1 MNTVFFKEG
10 LKNYGEVGAWV
21 PSSRYIVQR
30 ILRALEPTDRFIIE
44 YGAGDGIITKALLR
58 HLPADGKII
67 AVEINKD
74 LAGEIQRVN
83 DSRLRVLHDDAR
95 HVSRR
100 LSELGLPRI
109 DAVICGVPL
118 STRALFNR
126 NIRATQEEIIAN
138 SSAAMAPGGRFIF
151 YQHTPV
157 ALPALKRFFSDVKWH
172 FEPRNFL
179 PYLVMVARK

>member
-10 LKNYGEVGAWV
+10 LKDYGGVGAWV

-30 ILRALEPTDRFIIE
+30 ILKVLEPTDRFIIE
-44 YGAGDGIITKALLR
+44 YGAGDGVITKALLR
-58 HLPADGKII
+58 HLPADGKVI

-74 LAGEIQRVN
+74 LVGEMERIN
-83 DSRLRVLHDDAR
+83 DPRLRVLHDDAR
-95 HVSRR
+95 YVSRD
-100 LSELGLPRI
+100 LFGLGLPRI

-118 STRALFNR
+118 STRALLDR
-126 NIRATQEEIIAN
+126 DIRAMQEEIIAN

-157 ALPALKRFFSDVKWH
+157 ALPVLKRFFSDVKWQ

>member
-21 PSSRYIVQR
+21 PSSRYIVER
-30 ILRALEPTDRFIIE
+30 ILKALEPTDRFIIE
-44 YGAGDGIITKALLR
+44 YGAGDGIITKALL
-58 HLPADGKII
+58 HNLPRDGKII
-67 AVEINKD
+67 AVEINKY
-74 LAGEIQRVN
+74 LAGEMERIN
-83 DSRLRVLHDDAR
+83 DPRLCVLHDDAR
-95 HVSRR
+95 NVSRR
-100 LSELGLPRI
+100 LSGLGLPRI

-126 NIRATQEEIIAN
+126 NIHAMQEEIIAN
-138 SSAAMAPGGRFIF
+138 SSAAMAAGARIIF

-157 ALPALKRFFSDVKWH
+157 ALPTLKRFFSNVEWQ